1 MVAGQGNYDVGIAL
15 DNAYRLRASVLRAM
29 KGTARQGFYNG
40 SPVPLGGHGAAR
52 TEGEEEACVRSGRSR
67 DG

>member
-15 DNAYRLRASVLRAM
+15 DIVSVAGAVLRAM
-29 KGTARQGFYNG
+29 KETARKGFYNG

-52 TEGEEEACVRSGRSR
+52 TEGAWRSWSSADRG
-67 DG
+67 